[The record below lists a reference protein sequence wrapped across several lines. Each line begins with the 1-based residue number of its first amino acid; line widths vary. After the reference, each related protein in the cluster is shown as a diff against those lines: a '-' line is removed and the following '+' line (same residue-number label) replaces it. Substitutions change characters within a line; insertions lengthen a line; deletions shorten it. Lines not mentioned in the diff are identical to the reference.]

1 MGGRTHRLA
10 VGRPFAVD
18 GVQVAFG
25 AGIQARSL
33 PGGRLR
39 ARRGAGAG
47 GRARRHA
54 RPDAADRQPQRARQ
68 DGERDRARRDRAAE
82 PAASLR
88 AILAGRG
95 RGGVRLLEPDG
106 GSASNVGAALVDGRP
121 WPHRADRR
129 SGRGDVPL
137 FRARRVHRAGGRRL
151 DHRRPRRGLEERI
164 RDAPGPPPRRDQ
176 GRHRQARLELHHS
189 SHRPPG
195 DRVAAGAAR
204 PHRRAAARRGGERPP
219 ARGLL
224 CRRPRMMSWLPLG
237 FAQPLVLLGLLSLP
251 VLWWLL
257 RLIPPQPRRVDFPP
271 TRLLFDIS
279 PRQETPRRTP
289 WWLTLLRLT
298 LAALVIIA
306 AAGPLWNPP
315 VATSAAKAP
324 LALLIDDGFPA
335 AGSWDIRMRTVE
347 DLIARAEADN
357 RGVALIPLSEPG
369 RDISFET
376 PAAARVRLKQVKPK
390 PHAVERADM
399 LPTLGRFL
407 GSAPDVELVWLTDG
421 VDLGG
426 GSEFVAALGRLIEQR
441 PVTVIEGGIGG
452 ARALAAADNAA
463 GGLTVKVLRAGSGG
477 AEPGVVRA
485 LDLKG
490 LPLGETSFAFRDGE
504 RETEAELTLPV
515 EIRNDIARLEIAG
528 ERSAGAVQL
537 LDKRWRRRSIGV
549 VTGATADTAQPL
561 LASTYYLT
569 RALGP
574 FADVRLADRGS
585 PAQGVSQFVEQRVP
599 MMVLAD
605 VGNVAEAREAL
616 TRWVEDGGV
625 LVRFAGPRLAAADDD
640 LVPVKLRRG
649 GRILGGSLSWEQ
661 PQQLAPFARES
672 PFFGMSVPTD
682 VTISRQVL
690 AEPDATLSDRT
701 WATLA
706 DGTPLVTAQRR
717 GKGLIVLF
725 HITADTRWSD
735 LPLSGTFVEML
746 KRIVTFAGS
755 MATADGNATGGR
767 GTREVLPP
775 TRILDGFGIF
785 GPPPATARPV
795 PTSFVG
801 RATLDHP
808 PGFYGP
814 AEGLLAVNALAPADR
829 LAPLEVGPLNARR
842 EGYRM
847 SEPEDLRGPIL
858 LLALAL
864 LALDAVIVFLMAG
877 GVRQLTRRRPATAVL
892 AIAVLGAAL
901 LAAPYAFAQSQPQA
915 RTSND
920 EQAMRSTLETRLAYI
935 ITGDAEVDRYSK
947 AGLQSLTL
955 FLAQR
960 TALEAGEPIGLDP
973 ARDELAFYP
982 LIYWPIVPSA
992 PKPSRE
998 ALEHIDAY
1006 MKQGGTL
1013 LFDTRDAVEAPPG
1026 VGGATRG
1033 PGMQALRAILSSLD
1047 IPELEPV
1054 PRDHVLT
1061 KTFYLLKDFPGR
1073 FSTGQLWVE
1082 ASATANEDEPASRP
1096 ARAGDGVSSIIITS
1110 NDFAG
1115 AWAMRQDGQA
1125 MLPLVSSEPR
1135 QREFAF
1141 RSGVNIVMYT
1151 LTGNY
1156 KADQVHVP
1164 ALLERLGQ

>member
-1 MGGRTHRLA
+1 
-10 VGRPFAVD
+10 
-18 GVQVAFG
+18 
-25 AGIQARSL
+25 
-33 PGGRLR
+33 
-39 ARRGAGAG
+39 
-47 GRARRHA
+47 
-54 RPDAADRQPQRARQ
+54 
-68 DGERDRARRDRAAE
+68 
-82 PAASLR
+82 
-88 AILAGRG
+88 
-95 RGGVRLLEPDG
+95 
-106 GSASNVGAALVDGRP
+106 
-121 WPHRADRR
+121 
-129 SGRGDVPL
+129 
-137 FRARRVHRAGGRRL
+137 
-151 DHRRPRRGLEERI
+151 
-164 RDAPGPPPRRDQ
+164 
-176 GRHRQARLELHHS
+176 
-189 SHRPPG
+189 
-195 DRVAAGAAR
+195 
-204 PHRRAAARRGGERPP
+204 
-219 ARGLL
+219 
-224 CRRPRMMSWLPLG
+224 MMAWLPLG

-257 RLIPPQPRRVDFPP
+257 RLIPPQPRRVAFPP

-279 PRQETPRRTP
+279 PKEQTPQRTP

-315 VATSAAKAP
+315 VATSTAKAP

-335 AGSWDIRMRTVE
+335 AGTWDMRMRTAE

-357 RGVALIPLSEPG
+357 RGVALIPLSEPT

-376 PAAARVRLKQVKPK
+376 PAAARVRIQQIKPK
-390 PHAVERADM
+390 PHAVERADA
-399 LPTLGRFL
+399 LPALGRFL
-407 GSAPDVELVWLTDG
+407 GATPDVELIWLTDS

-426 GSEFVAALGRLIEQR
+426 GSDFVAALSRLVGERSI
-441 PVTVIEGGIGG
+441 TVIEGGIAG
-452 ARALAAADNAA
+452 ARALSSADNAA
-463 GGLTVKVLRAGSGG
+463 GALTVKVLRASGGG
-477 AEPGVVRA
+477 AETGTVRA

-490 LPLGETSFAFRDGE
+490 LPLGDAPFTFKESE
-504 RETEAELTLPV
+504 RETDAELTLPV

-528 ERSAGAVQL
+528 ERSAGAVAL

-549 VTGATADTAQPL
+549 VTGSTADTAQPL

-585 PAQGVSQFVEQRVP
+585 PSQAVSQFIEQRLP
-599 MMVLAD
+599 MLILAD
-605 VGNVAEAREAL
+605 VGNVSEAHDQLSHWIE
-616 TRWVEDGGV
+616 EGGV

-661 PQQLAPFARES
+661 PQQLNAFTRES
-672 PFFGMSVPTD
+672 PFFGMTVPTD
-682 VTISRQVL
+682 VTVSRQVL
-690 AEPDATLSDRT
+690 AEPDATLTERT

-717 GKGLIVLF
+717 GKGVIILF
-725 HITADTRWSD
+725 HVTADTRWSD
-735 LPLSGTFVEML
+735 LPLSGTFVDML
-746 KRIVTFAGS
+746 KRIVSLAGS
-755 MATADGNATGGR
+755 IATPDAGGTSAR
-767 GTREVLPP
+767 SAREVLPP
-775 TRILDGFGIF
+775 TRVLDGFGLF
-785 GPPPATARPV
+785 GPPPASARPV
-795 PTSFVG
+795 PASFVG
-801 RATLDHP
+801 RATADHP

-814 AEGLLAVNALAPADR
+814 PEGLLAVNTLAPADR
-829 LAPLEVGPLNARR
+829 LAPLDVSALNARR
-842 EGYRM
+842 EAYRM

-858 LLALAL
+858 LAALGL
-864 LALDAVIVFLMAG
+864 LALDALVVFLLAG
-877 GVRQLTRRRPATAVL
+877 GIGQLVRRRRPAATVL
-892 AIAVLGAAL
+892 ALALLGAAL
-901 LAAPYAFAQSQPQA
+901 LASPHAFAQGQGDRGTAAARSQ
-915 RTSND
+915 TSD
-920 EQAMRSTLETRLAYI
+920 EQALKSTLETRLAYV
-935 ITGDAEVDRYSK
+935 ITGDAEVDRISK
-947 AGLQSLTL
+947 AGLQGLTL

-992 PKPSRE
+992 PKPTRE

-1006 MKQGGTL
+1006 MKQGGTV

-1026 VGGATRG
+1026 AGGETRG
-1033 PGMQALRAILSSLD
+1033 PGMQALRTILASLD

-1054 PRDHVLT
+1054 RRDHVLT

-1082 ASATANEDEPASRP
+1082 ALAAADDDEPASRP

-1125 MLPLVSSEPR
+1125 MLPLVSAEPR

-1141 RSGVNIVMYT
+1141 RAGVNIVMYT